1 MERLYATVATLPI
14 LTGAARGFST
24 ARCPIYA
31 TCRTTFTKIG
41 IKLSWAAA
49 TGARDRKSTRLN
61 SSHVRI
67 SYAVF
72 CLKKKKHTSELHSR
86 AHSVWLFLVE
96 KKIWS
101 PVKHKVTLLAPPAT
115 EKDDAPPN
123 SLPQIISSA
132 IEK

>member
-72 CLKKKKHTSELHSR
+72 CLKKKKHTSELHSLTNLACR
-86 AHSVWLFLVE
+86 LLLE
-96 KKIWS
+96 KKKGHGIAELEKNIS
-101 PVKHKVTLLAPPAT
+101 PIRPPLRT
-115 EKDDAPPN
+115 TDSF
-123 SLPQIISSA
+123 SLTG
-132 IEK
+132 